1 MRLVVGTLSAILLS
15 GCSWFGSG
23 YTNSGFTG
31 GGYGC
36 ASQANAYG
44 NQYGYANQYAGQGG
58 CAYSQT
64 VYGQAVSGQ
73 IAHGQAAHGF
83 GMGANA
89 HTATNVYGA
98 YGNLRGAQ
106 TAYGTHMTATGLP
119 AYGAN
124 SQAGLG
130 ANQIYSSGHMAGNA
144 TILGTTAPYGTAV
157 AGANIQTAT
166 GGQFANRHAGYA
178 TGGVTTVQGA
188 PIYVPQPY
196 PAYYGV
202 PAPNA
207 GCCGYGGLRGGFAAL
222 PFGIEAGIGTDITVG
237 GDIFPGAPAK
247 PAGTNFISA
256 IAPIGYADAYKNAV
270 NYELAG
276 TYDVNPSTTLLGR
289 VGYSNAQGQRLK
301 IGTIDDGINPAED
314 LYAQWGDLEQVTLE
328 GGLRK
333 YVGGW
338 NNATSGVR
346 PYIQAT
352 AGFTHN
358 QNVNLVQDS
367 ATLAPAALNT
377 QQYIQ
382 AGWTPTASGL
392 IGAEMQ
398 VGARTAIGVETGIRW
413 RDDLKTNLAS
423 GDRWSIPLKIRGR
436 VSF

>member
-15 GCSWFGSG
+15 GCSWFGGG
-23 YTNSGFTG
+23 YTSSGFTG
-31 GGYGC
+31 GGSGYGC
-36 ASQANAYG
+36 ANNINASG
-44 NQYGYANQYAGQGG
+44 GQYGYTNQYVGQGG
-58 CAYSQT
+58 CAGGYA
-64 VYGQAVSGQ
+64 Y
-73 IAHGQAAHGF
+73 GQAAHAYGYA
-83 GMGANA
+83 GTGA
-89 HTATNVYGA
+89 HGA
-98 YGNLRGAQ
+98 YGGLPGGGLRGVQ
-106 TAYGTHMTATGLP
+106 GGGAYGTNMGVAGIQ

-124 SQAGLG
+124 GAAGMG
-130 ANQIYSSGHMAGNA
+130 AYNAYATGNS
-144 TILGTTAPYGTAV
+144 TMLGTAAPYGTAV
-157 AGANIQTAT
+157 GGANIAGANRAMT
-166 GGQFANRHAGYA
+166 GGQFINGRAGYGA
-178 TGGVTTVQGA
+178 TSGVTTIQGA
-188 PIYVPQPY
+188 PIYIPRPY

-202 PAPNA
+202 PTPNM
-207 GCCGYGGLRGGFAAL
+207 GCCGGGGYAGGGLRGGFAAL
-222 PFGIEAGIGTDITVG
+222 PFGIEVGIGTEIAIG

-289 VGYSNAQGQRLK
+289 VGYSSAQGQRLK

-328 GGLRK
+328 GGVRK

-338 NNATSGVR
+338 NNTVSGIR

-367 ATLAPAALNT
+367 AILAPAALNT

-382 AGWTPTASGL
+382 AGWTPTAAGL

-398 VGARTAIGVETGIRW
+398 VGARTAIGVETGLRW
-413 RDDLKTNLAS
+413 RDDLNTNLVS
-423 GDRWSIPLKIRGR
+423 GDRWSIPLRLRGR